1 MSDALSLITKNRIQ
15 KNTYKSNYITETMS
29 EIYGTD
35 ELPEGM
41 FPIKFNIIDQYQRN
55 HPVLTAKMATGK
67 YKGD

>member
-1 MSDALSLITKNRIQ
+1 
-15 KNTYKSNYITETMS
+15 MS